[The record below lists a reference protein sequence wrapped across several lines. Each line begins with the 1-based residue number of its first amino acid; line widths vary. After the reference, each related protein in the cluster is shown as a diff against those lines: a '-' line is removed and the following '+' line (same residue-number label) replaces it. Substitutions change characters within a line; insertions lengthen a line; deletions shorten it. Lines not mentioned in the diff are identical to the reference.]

1 MTPTKRIGLRI
12 SHAKAVA
19 EGLREAAG
27 YCIDRQ
33 EALRARLTQAA
44 QTIDEMVALLEQTEF
59 VARMNHD
66 TIVARASQR

>member
-19 EGLREAAG
+19 TGLREAAG
-27 YCIDRQ
+27 YCVSSQ
-33 EALRARLTQAA
+33 NVLRARLEQAA
-44 QTIDEMVALLEQTEF
+44 QTIDEMVELLEQTEF

-66 TIVARASQR
+66 VIVARAR

>member
-19 EGLREAAG
+19 LGLREAAG
-27 YCIDRQ
+27 YCVTHQ
-33 EALRARLTQAA
+33 APLRARLEQAA
-44 QTIDEMVALLEQTEF
+44 QTIDEMVELLEQTEF

-66 TIVARASQR
+66 VIVARAR